1 MIVRP
6 DRGEL
11 WLITQPDHALLA
23 HLVMA
28 QWRSGGLEAHPRR
41 ASILHA
47 VAEHDNGWREVD
59 LAPTVD
65 ADGRLHDFVSAPL
78 DLRQGVWPRAIDRL
92 SGDRWAAALV
102 AEHALAIHHRFHSE
116 PAWFEFFDAMEQR
129 RNALVNRARRSLED
143 LAADYTFVRLADL
156 MSLVFCNAWTE
167 VQRCGDFTIRLQG
180 DRRVVVSPDP
190 FGGQTI
196 AIAVPARVIPARP
209 YRSVAEVTAALAGA
223 RWARLAGTISG
234 GRPPN

>member
-1 MIVRP
+1 
-6 DRGEL
+6 
-11 WLITQPDHALLA
+11 
-23 HLVMA
+23 MA
-28 QWRSGGLEAHPRR
+28 QWRRGGLEAHPRR

-65 ADGRLHDFVSAPL
+65 AEGRLHDFVTAPL

-92 SGDRWAAALV
+92 GADRWAAALV
-102 AEHALAIHHRFHSE
+102 AEHALTIYQRFHSE
-116 PAWFEFFDAMEQR
+116 PAWFEFFDTIEQR
-129 RNALVNRARRSLED
+129 RNALVDTARGSRRD
-143 LAADYTFVRLADL
+143 LAADYAFVRLADL

-167 VQRCGDFTIRLQG
+167 VQRFGGFSIRLTPQQ
-180 DRRVVVSPDP
+180 RVVVSPDP
-190 FGGQTI
+190 FGGQSI
-196 AIAVPARVIPARP
+196 AIDVPARVIPARP

-223 RWARLAGTISG
+223 RWARLSGTISG